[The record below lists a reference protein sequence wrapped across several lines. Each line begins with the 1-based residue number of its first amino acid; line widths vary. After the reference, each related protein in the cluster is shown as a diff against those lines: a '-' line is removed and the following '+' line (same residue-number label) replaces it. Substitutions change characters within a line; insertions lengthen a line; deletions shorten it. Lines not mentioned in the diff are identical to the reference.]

1 MIDAL
6 IETAGRL
13 CDVLAAEN
21 AALEALDLP
30 AAGALAGDKGKAT
43 AALQATF
50 LAVSQA
56 GLKTDGDAENAA
68 LRAAAERLDQLTKA
82 NTVLIERG
90 LELQMRLM
98 RTIARAVPLARAADA
113 PVYQANGSQL
123 PPRPPQAYA
132 FESKM

>member
-50 LAVSQA
+50 LAVAQA
-56 GLKTDGDAENAA
+56 GLKTGGDAEDAA

>member
-56 GLKTDGDAENAA
+56 GLKTDGDAEDAA